1 MTRPAIHLAQQG
13 HKVTLNDLSS
23 NNLTIA
29 EANAQAAGLV
39 LEDVVHANALD
50 ITLHATPASFDVVLC
65 LGPLYHLTTLAER
78 ERVVSNALALAK
90 PGAYVLLAYVTVF
103 GHLRDVARREPARLV
118 NEWGFY
124 ERYLR
129 TGVYD
134 RRPDNESFHVY
145 PKDVERELE
154 CVKGGAEVVRMVSC
168 EGFLGFDTAR
178 ALARVGEEEMERWV
192 DVVMQSAD
200 QPQSFNSAEHL
211 VVVLKKL

>member
-1 MTRPAIHLAQQG
+1 
-13 HKVTLNDLSS
+13 VTLNDLSS

-29 EANAQAAGLV
+29 KANAQTAGVV

-50 ITLHATPASFDVVLC
+50 ITLHAAPASFDVVLC
-65 LGPLYHLTTLAER
+65 LGPLYHLTRREER
-78 ERVVSNALALAK
+78 ECVVSNALALAK

-103 GHLRDVARREPARLV
+103 GHLRDVARRDFARLV
-118 NEWGFY
+118 KEWDFY
-124 ERYLR
+124 EKYLR

-145 PKDVERELE
+145 PRDIERELA

-168 EGFLGFDTAR
+168 EGFLGFDSAK

-192 DVVMQSAD
+192 DVVLQSAD
-200 QPQSFNSAEHL
+200 HPHTFNSAEHL

>member
-1 MTRPAIHLAQQG
+1 MTRPAINLAQQG

-23 NNLTIA
+23 NNLGIA
-29 EANAQAAGLV
+29 KTNAQTAGV
-39 LEDVVHANALD
+39 ALEDVVHATALD
-50 ITLHATPASFDVVLC
+50 ITLHAAPASFDIVLC
-65 LGPLYHLTTLAER
+65 LGPLYHLTRLEER
-78 ERVVSNALALAK
+78 ESVVSNALALAK

-103 GHLRDVARREPARLV
+103 GHLRDVARRDSARLV
-118 NEWGFY
+118 SEWEFY

-145 PKDVERELE
+145 PRDVERELE

-178 ALARVGEEEMERWV
+178 TLARVGEEEMERWA

-200 QPQSFNSAEHL
+200 HPHAFNSAEHL

>member
-1 MTRPAIHLAQQG
+1 MTRTAIHLAQQG

-29 EANAQAAGLV
+29 KANAQTAGVV

-50 ITLHATPASFDVVLC
+50 ITLHAAPASFDVVLC

-90 PGAYVLLAYVTVF
+90 PGAYVLLAYITVF

-124 ERYLR
+124 EKYLR

-145 PKDVERELE
+145 PRDVERELE

-178 ALARVGEEEMERWV
+178 AFARVGEEEIERWV

-200 QPQSFNSAEHL
+200 HPQTFNSAEHL
-211 VVVLKKL
+211 VVILKKL